1 MSEFL
6 LTHRKSVAMS
16 QNASQARLVNAVS
29 NASIAV
35 RYAFYTVGAL
45 VFTVV
50 AVAMLMM
57 WNNRV
62 RLADDKP
69 AFHLAAPNLSQLP
82 MTSRIVI
89 GGRYGRVEMVHYG
102 QLHDRNIDMA
112 VAVTMPPAGV
122 WRDNATDLPGIRPT
136 KVRYSQTSN
145 YHDLETRFG
154 AMRAREMR
162 VEADGQW
169 KQCLTYV
176 SRFSTEAVHITGW
189 FCDPSGAKP
198 SPDRLACTLD
208 RLVLDTPLASK
219 EADKFLRERVARS
232 PSCSSAPVAQ
242 SIDTRQRT
250 SSPRR
255 LR

>member
-1 MSEFL
+1 
-6 LTHRKSVAMS
+6 MS
-16 QNASQARLVNAVS
+16 QSASPARLVTAVS
-29 NASIAV
+29 NAGIAV

-45 VFTVV
+45 VFTV
-50 AVAMLMM
+50 AGIGMLMI

-62 RLADDKP
+62 RISDEKP
-69 AFHLAAPNLSQLP
+69 AFHLAAPQLSQLP
-82 MTSRIVI
+82 MTSKIVT

-112 VAVTMPPAGV
+112 VAVTMPPANV
-122 WRDNATDLPGIRPT
+122 WRDNATDLPGIRPA
-136 KVRYSQTSN
+136 KLRYSQTST

-154 AMRAREMR
+154 AMRAREIR

-169 KQCLTYV
+169 KQCLTYI
-176 SRFSTEAVHITGW
+176 SRFHTEAVHITGW
-189 FCDPSGAKP
+189 LCDPSGAKP

-208 RLVLDTPLASK
+208 RLVLDGQLASK
-219 EADKFLRERVARS
+219 EADKFLRERMARS

-250 SSPRR
+250 SSPQRR
-255 LR
+255 FN